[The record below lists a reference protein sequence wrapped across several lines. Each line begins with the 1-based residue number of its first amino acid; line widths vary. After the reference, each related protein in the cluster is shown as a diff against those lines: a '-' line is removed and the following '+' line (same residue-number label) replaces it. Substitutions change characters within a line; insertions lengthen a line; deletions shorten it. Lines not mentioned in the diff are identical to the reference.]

1 MDDNRIIANDLIYVR
16 QDAVK
21 ALFKRGVRSA
31 DFRLLYNVDDS
42 IAALAT
48 YRNVRIEVEPLIED
62 VLRAAQVLPNSSILP
77 RANAGPWVPRMVKK
91 TDLEAVI
98 ANAMNSQTTRAMTD
112 VFDWDFPDR
121 TIEVLTLWH
130 TGEKYRLRS
139 IGRALLEDE
148 RAARYSDDRDIGF
161 AIDPK
166 MPERALLK
174 HSALSVLRPSW
185 LHAHEVR
192 GTNGFALLHPMP
204 IFVRGERWQHVRTGP
219 NNEITVHDQLAQL
232 VLYYVDDMDRSYLDE
247 ERRRGM
253 NAYLSARQDVLSDI
267 NSDIGLEGMDG
278 DEWEEI
284 ESHNNDSSSLLKPPA
299 ARKAGASWHDAVSSA
314 AISVFVEEIQHP
326 DATSVIARESWD
338 ELNQRLQECRGI
350 PAVLDGPRVKK
361 LIHPDLLDPQKR
373 DAIDFADG
381 DTVRK
386 YNRWV
391 VDFLSGH
398 GVAFDAKMTVP
409 ERKSLARLSAMPI
422 PVDTYNAVPA
432 ALGLSPLESKLVA
445 TLRKHPEEVAAMFT
459 GSMTDKSLLEDAVAL
474 AECRALSWDEM
485 AVQFNSLWHG
495 AVTDSDEKH
504 FGLAIRPEMDV
515 EAIKNSVK
523 AGEAIA

>member
-1 MDDNRIIANDLIYVR
+1 MSDDRIIANDLIYVR

-21 ALFKRGVRSA
+21 ALYKRGVLSA
-31 DFRLLYNVDDS
+31 DFRLLYNIDDS
-42 IAALAT
+42 IAALAA
-48 YRNVRIEVEPLIED
+48 YRNVRVEVEPLIED
-62 VLRAAQVLPNSSILP
+62 ILHDVQALPNSSILP
-77 RANAGPWVPRMVKK
+77 HANAGPWVPRMVKK
-91 TDLEAVI
+91 TDLEAVV

-130 TGEKYRLRS
+130 AGEKYRLRN
-139 IGRALLEDE
+139 IGRALLQDE

-161 AIDPK
+161 TVDPK
-166 MPERALLK
+166 TPGRALLK
-174 HSALSVLRPSW
+174 ESALGLLRPSW

-192 GTNGFALLHPMP
+192 GTNNGFALLHPMP
-204 IFVRGERWQHVRTGP
+204 IFVRGERWQNVRTGP

-232 VLYYVDDMDRSYLDE
+232 VLYYVDDMDRSYLDQ

-278 DEWEEI
+278 DEWEHI
-284 ESHNNDSSSLLKPPA
+284 ESRNADNSLKPPA

-326 DATSVIARESWD
+326 DATSVIARSSWE
-338 ELNQRLQECRGI
+338 ELNSRIQECRGI
-350 PAVLDGPRVKK
+350 PAVLDARRVKK
-361 LIHPDLLDPQKR
+361 LVHPDLLDPQKR
-373 DAIDFADG
+373 DAIDFSDG

-391 VDFLSGH
+391 VDFLAAN
-398 GVAFDAKMTVP
+398 GVAFDAKLTVP
-409 ERKSLARLSAMPI
+409 ERKSLTRLAAMPI

-445 TLRKHPEEVAAMFT
+445 TLRKHPEELAAMFT
-459 GSMTDKSLLEDAVAL
+459 GSASDKNLLEDAVAL
-474 AECRALSWDEM
+474 AECRSLSSDEL
-485 AVQFNSLWHG
+485 AAQFNSLWHG

-504 FGLAIRPEMDV
+504 FGLAIRPKMSV

-523 AGEAIA
+523 AGEAID